1 MQYLFLL
8 FRDET
13 EPMTSEQSA
22 SAVSRQWAILDETA
36 AKGIFRG
43 ASPLPRN
50 APAITVRPNGAST
63 VVTDGPFA
71 ETKEALGGFYV
82 IECADWEEAQYWA
95 GRMAQTGCTNKIE
108 VRPLMAIPSR
118 LAAECSSTVHA

>member
-8 FRDET
+8 YRDDSQALT
-13 EPMTSEQSA
+13 PEQGTM
-22 SAVSRQWAILDETA
+22 AVSRQWAILDETA

-50 APAITVRPNGAST
+50 APTITVRPNGESIA
-63 VVTDGPFA
+63 VTDGPFA

-82 IECADWEEAQYWA
+82 IECADWDEAKYWA

-108 VRPLMAIPSR
+108 IRPLMAIPAR
-118 LAAECSSTVHA
+118 LDAESSSAMHA